1 MGKKAEASGVRVP
14 GPNVFI
20 QAVKSEH
27 LPSLSPPNDT
37 FLLWKSEGEIS
48 ALDANAVAGETSGGL
63 RSGDQPVSYLPERCK
78 FSESGANRVSHIFK
92 CMKRVSARPLLMRTI
107 KAPAAVLNPA
117 SARDRLRPPSVPPQ
131 KLPCT
136 GPVGVSQPIKP

>member
-37 FLLWKSEGEIS
+37 FFEKVKERF
-48 ALDANAVAGETSGGL
+48 L
-63 RSGDQPVSYLPERCK
+63 RW
-78 FSESGANRVSHIFK
+78 
-92 CMKRVSARPLLMRTI
+92 MRTPWQE
-107 KAPAAVLNPA
+107 KLRGTQKWGPACLLFA
-117 SARDRLRPPSVPPQ
+117 
-131 KLPCT
+131 
-136 GPVGVSQPIKP
+136 